1 MATTLYNVIGHY
13 WQLRDLQMKATS
25 LARSRARAGRIPASD
40 RKALGLDIPPGVLA
54 IVDAVI
60 E

>member
-1 MATTLYNVIGHY
+1 
-13 WQLRDLQMKATS
+13 MKAAS
-25 LARSRARAGRIPASD
+25 LARSRAPAGRIPASD
-40 RKALGLDIPPGVLA
+40 IKTAKALGLDIPPGVFA